1 MFVWGLFSRISNS
14 LFMEWRSHQAH
25 PEYLTTTDFQAAMA
39 ENHCHLA
46 LRLVLNKHPSLK
58 LP

>member
-14 LFMEWRSHQAH
+14 LFMEWRSHQPH
-25 PEYLTTTDFQAAMA
+25 PEHLTTTDFQSTMA
-39 ENHCHLA
+39 EDHGRLA

-58 LP
+58 PP